1 MAPVIRGNSFYTIVD
16 GLNWQGGENYAIKL
30 GGHLASISSS
40 EEDIFLKENFQR
52 GWIGLTDS
60 ASEGTW
66 RWTDGS
72 QVTYTNW
79 EVGQPDN
86 TRGIQHYAQAWT
98 QSGKWDDAEEDT
110 PQQSIAFN
118 KRSIIEIPF
127 IQRGNYAYVIV
138 SGPTWE
144 EAEANAVKLGGHL
157 VTVNDAAESSWL
169 GNEFSQSK
177 YQAQKEQEKV
187 KLITNL

>member
-1 MAPVIRGNSFYTIVD
+1 MAPIIRGNSLYTIVD

-30 GGHLASISSS
+30 GGHLASISSR

-52 GWIGLTDS
+52 GWIGFTDS

-66 RWTDGS
+66 KWTDGS

-79 EVGQPDN
+79 DIGQPDN
-86 TRGIQHYAQAWT
+86 ARGIQHFAQAWT

-127 IQRGNYAYVIV
+127 VQRGDSAYVIV
-138 SGPTWE
+138 QGPTWE

-157 VTVNDAAESSWL
+157 VTINDKDENDIL
-169 GNEFSQSK
+169 K
-177 YQAQKEQEKV
+177 YLHRSFENIHYHNPLQ
-187 KLITNL
+187 